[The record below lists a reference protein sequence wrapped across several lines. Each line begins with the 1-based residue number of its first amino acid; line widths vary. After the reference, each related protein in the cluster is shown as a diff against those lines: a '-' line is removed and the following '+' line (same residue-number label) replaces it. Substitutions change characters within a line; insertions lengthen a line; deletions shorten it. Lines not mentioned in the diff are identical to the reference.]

1 MTQAP
6 HRPAAAIGRRIA
18 LLALAAITT
27 LSGCHV
33 TVNGGSGSPP
43 TTTTAAPQAAV
54 PRSDLEQITGQQVRE
69 QSGGGPVVITCPSDL
84 PIELGAKVKCALAQ
98 DSKRFEIT
106 ITITEARSA
115 NDAKWSW
122 EVGRQLPAA
131 TDAKAQR

>member
-6 HRPAAAIGRRIA
+6 RRPAASGRRIA
-18 LLALAAITT
+18 LLAFTAIAT

-33 TVNGGSGSPP
+33 TVNGGSESSPTTA
-43 TTTTAAPQAAV
+43 TTTTAPQAAV

-69 QSGGGPVVITCPSDL
+69 QSGGGPVVITCPNDL

-122 EVGRQLPAA
+122 EVGRQLPA